1 MGEDGIFA
9 NKTIAIVG
17 LGLMGGSLALALRL
31 HVGALLAVD
40 PDPETRRYALER
52 RLVNKASAD
61 PAKILPQADL
71 IVLAAPVRVNLQLLA
86 QLPLL
91 CPASSAVI
99 DLSSTKAEIVAA
111 MNRLPERFSA
121 LGGHPMCGK
130 ETSGLPHAEAKLFK
144 NATFALTPTERTTL
158 TMRETANQLATLIGS
173 RPLWLNAQTHDNW
186 VAATSHL
193 PYLLS
198 AALAAS
204 TPTEAAPL
212 ASSGFRS
219 ATRLAASDVDM
230 MLDILLTNRVPLLT
244 ALQNFRLGL
253 TELETTLTATD
264 ERTLREQLARAR
276 DARKTLFPD

>member
-111 MNRLPERFSA
+111 
-121 LGGHPMCGK
+121 
-130 ETSGLPHAEAKLFK
+130 
-144 NATFALTPTERTTL
+144 
-158 TMRETANQLATLIGS
+158 
-173 RPLWLNAQTHDNW
+173 
-186 VAATSHL
+186 
-193 PYLLS
+193 
-198 AALAAS
+198 
-204 TPTEAAPL
+204 
-212 ASSGFRS
+212 
-219 ATRLAASDVDM
+219 
-230 MLDILLTNRVPLLT
+230 
-244 ALQNFRLGL
+244 
-253 TELETTLTATD
+253 
-264 ERTLREQLARAR
+264 
-276 DARKTLFPD
+276 

>member
-1 MGEDGIFA
+1 MIEDGFFRR
-9 NKTIAIVG
+9 KTIAIVG

-61 PAKILPQADL
+61 PAEILPQADL
-71 IVLAAPVRVNLQLLA
+71 IILAAPVRVNLQLLA
-86 QLPLL
+86 QLPTL
-91 CPASSAVI
+91 CPTSSAVI
-99 DLSSTKAEIVAA
+99 DLSSTKAEIVAE
-111 MNRLPERFSA
+111 MNRLPERFFA

-144 NATFALTPTERTTL
+144 NAVFALTPTERTTPAL
-158 TMRETANQLATLIGS
+158 RELAEQMISLIGS
-173 RPLWLNAQTHDNW
+173 RPLWLDAQTHDNW

-198 AALAAS
+198 AALSSSA
-204 TPTEAAPL
+204 PPEAAPL

-230 MLDILLTNRVPLLT
+230 MLDILLTNRAPLIS
-244 ALQNFRLGL
+244 ALQNFRLAL
-253 TELETTLTATD
+253 TELETTLAATN
-264 ERTLREQLARAR
+264 ERALREQLTHARGS
-276 DARKTLFPD
+276 RKKLLSD